1 MKKILICLLIFFSLV
16 LLLLCWLLY
25 LNSIQFIKKN
35 IFKKKIKTCGEDIN
49 QDFENENID
58 DLLKFLIKKIKK
70 KNFLYYMLYL
80 KLLELI

>member
-1 MKKILICLLIFFSLV
+1 MLIT
-16 LLLLCWLLY
+16 
-25 LNSIQFIKKN
+25 
-35 IFKKKIKTCGEDIN
+35 IFKFHSIYKKKYFQHKLKLAGEDIN